1 MGHCE
6 PVADIMSG
14 KALGSVIRRGDQATK
29 SITRGLLIQRR
40 TFTNSST
47 RQKHGVIP
55 EFTKTTSPELDSHL
69 AYVRENLIMPAH
81 LQTDQQNLI
90 YKKKYEKNLE
100 GGAVKATIRDE
111 EFTLK
116 HIDKTKDIPRGQRAL
131 HSALKLMK
139 ENGHWDNLPNLIQ
152 GLRSAGAK
160 IEPFYRTQVMRF
172 LGRAGRQDLIIE
184 CLRRVSNTGMN
195 LNDNTTL
202 QQALWWMQFKG
213 LMSEWDREQT
223 SKALSWAE
231 MIMEML
237 EEPKH
242 HASGGGI
249 SPNRDRPE
257 NNGILL
263 QLAAVRAEKHWGGED
278 TDGKVELWARKL
290 LSGYSKW
297 NIDIQGPKRKK
308 ASQSNEWVCELVPVL
323 HGVKVAQ
330 RVLNPSSKLVA
341 PLEQIEVDIEK
352 LLPPLLKSAE
362 RHIANFPDNG
372 TFRPHGLWLYKA
384 LLSPE
389 SS

>member
-1 MGHCE
+1 
-6 PVADIMSG
+6 
-14 KALGSVIRRGDQATK
+14 
-29 SITRGLLIQRR
+29 
-40 TFTNSST
+40 
-47 RQKHGVIP
+47 
-55 EFTKTTSPELDSHL
+55 
-69 AYVRENLIMPAH
+69 MPAH

-116 HIDKTKDIPRGQRAL
+116 HIDKTTDIPKGQKALHRAL
-131 HSALKLMK
+131 TLMK
-139 ENGHWDNLPNLIQ
+139 EKGQWDNLPNLIR

-160 IEPFYRTQVMRF
+160 MSPFYRTQVMRF
-172 LGRAGRQDLIIE
+172 LGRGGRQDLIIE
-184 CLRRVSNTGMN
+184 CLRRVSSTDMN

-213 LMSEWDREQT
+213 VMSEWDREQT
-223 SKALSWAE
+223 SKALSWSE

-237 EEPKH
+237 EDPKH

-249 SPNRDRPE
+249 TPNRDRPE
-257 NNGILL
+257 NTGILL
-263 QLAAVRAEKHWGGED
+263 QLSAVRAEKHLGSKD

-297 NIDIQGPKRKK
+297 NIDIDGTKRER
-308 ASQSNEWVCELVPVL
+308 ASQCNKWVCELVPVL

-330 RVLNPSSKLVA
+330 RVLDPSSELAA
-341 PLEQIEVDIEK
+341 PLKQIEVDIEK
-352 LLPPLLKSAE
+352 LLPPLLKGAE
-362 RHIANFPDNG
+362 RHIAKLPENG
-372 TFRPHGLWLYKA
+372 GFRPHGLWLHKA